1 MKAFV
6 TGATGLLGSNLVRL
20 LLAQGHSVKALA
32 RSAEKAERTL
42 GDTAAQ
48 IVVGDMQDVPAFA
61 AEMVDCDVLFHC
73 AAYFREY
80 YNAGEHWPLLQT
92 INVDGVT
99 QILEAAEQ
107 AGVKKAIHV
116 SSSGVIGHENG
127 RPGDETTPPN
137 PIAYKNLYF
146 KSKILAEEA
155 VQNFLKTHQMPVV
168 LILPGWM
175 MGPGDAAPTDAGQL
189 ILDLVHGDLPGL
201 VGGGNPIVD
210 ARDVAQGMINAVE
223 NGKSGERYIIGGVY
237 HSIQEVAQMVHQLTG
252 VSVPNW
258 TIPYPLAM
266 ALAWTMETIARLR
279 GTETVMTVNG
289 LRTLREGMRLNSQKA
304 EHALNLSFRPL
315 ATTLADKIEWFAQNG
330 YLKKQIDV
338 SRTAVPKPA

>member
-32 RSAEKAERTL
+32 RSPEKANRVL
-42 GDTAAQ
+42 GDTSAK
-48 IVVGDMQDVPAFA
+48 IMSGDMQDVAAFA
-61 AEMVDCDVLFHC
+61 DEMVGCDVLFHC

-80 YNAGEHWPLLQT
+80 YNPGEHWPILQA

-99 QILEAAEQ
+99 NILQAAER

-116 SSSGVIGHENG
+116 STSGVIGHENG

-137 PIAYKNLYF
+137 PITYQNLYF
-146 KSKILAEEA
+146 KSKILAEER
-155 VQNFLKTHQMPVV
+155 VQEFLQTHQMPVV

-189 ILDLVHGDLPGL
+189 ILDLLHGDLPGM
-201 VGGGNPIVD
+201 VSGGSAIVD

-223 NGKSGERYIIGGVY
+223 NGKSGERYIIGGVS
-237 HSIQEVAQMVHQLTG
+237 HSLAEVAQTVHQLTG
-252 VSVPNW
+252 VRVP
-258 TIPYPLAM
+258 
-266 ALAWTMETIARLR
+266 
-279 GTETVMTVNG
+279 
-289 LRTLREGMRLNSQKA
+289 S
-304 EHALNLSFRPL
+304 
-315 ATTLADKIEWFAQNG
+315 
-330 YLKKQIDV
+330 
-338 SRTAVPKPA
+338 